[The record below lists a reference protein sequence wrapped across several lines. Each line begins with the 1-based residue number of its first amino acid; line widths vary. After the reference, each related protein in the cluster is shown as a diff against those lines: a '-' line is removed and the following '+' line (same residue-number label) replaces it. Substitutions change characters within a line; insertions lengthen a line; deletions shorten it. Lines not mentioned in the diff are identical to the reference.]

1 MTAVAAVAADQ
12 FSVHPL
18 RAGEAS
24 DQEQG
29 DTLAAGGTGASRLA
43 ASRTLL
49 IALSAI
55 AASALVYARIGWTAP
70 LPAACCLC
78 AAGPPLAAS
87 DLAEH
92 RLPDKLTVP
101 ATAVTAALLTAA
113 SWQLNDFPALVRAAI
128 AAVAAGGFFLALALI
143 TRQVGGGDVKLA
155 VLTGMLPGWLGWNH
169 FVLALISGL
178 LLAALTA
185 GVLMATRRISRR
197 DPLPLGPSMST
208 VRSARRKGLG
218 ILALRENPQV
228 LAELLQSAE
237 VTAGCDR
244 SRLRRD

>member
-1 MTAVAAVAADQ
+1 MTGLGFAGGALACAVTAVAAVAAGR

-29 DTLAAGGTGASRLA
+29 DTLTASDAGANRPEVTRA
-43 ASRTLL
+43 LL

-87 DLAEH
+87 DLTEH
-92 RLPDKLTVP
+92 RLPDRLTLP
-101 ATAVTAALLTAA
+101 AIALTAALLTAA
-113 SWQLNDFPALVRAAI
+113 SWHLGDFAALGRGAI

-143 TRQVGGGDVKLA
+143 TRQIGGGDVKLA
-155 VLTGMLPGWLGWNH
+155 VLTSMLPGWLGWDH
-169 FVLALISGL
+169 FVLALLSGL
-178 LLAALTA
+178 LLAAVTA
-185 GVLMATRRISRR
+185 GVLVATRRISRR
-197 DPLPLGPSMST
+197 DPLPLGPF
-208 VRSARRKGLG
+208 L
-218 ILALRENPQV
+218 LAGALIGV
-228 LAELLQSAE
+228 LA
-237 VTAGCDR
+237 
-244 SRLRRD
+244 